1 LEAALRC
8 ARISIFI
15 FILVLQLQLWSSD
28 SLSLQLLTVW
38 WRHGASH
45 QLSQLSSTLP
55 LHQQLSPSSLA
66 LLHVPV
72 PPDTATQSQSLT
84 LESTLGA
91 PGGNTAAH
99 LSLAAAQ
106 ILKVRESEPE
116 SWASAERVM
125 LASAFL
131 ATLLLGRWAPMSESE
146 IIATGLW
153 DHSKLWW
160 DEATLELLSGSKE
173 ESTRLRLMLG
183 DVERSGGKILGTVA
197 PYFVERYG
205 VNRGMFL
212 LFFLLSI
219 TLKSLQRHLLCRS
232 HPNICPL
239 IYPYAHPHR
248 KSSFPSAQ
256 LTSL

>member
-1 LEAALRC
+1 M
-8 ARISIFI
+8 
-15 FILVLQLQLWSSD
+15 
-28 SLSLQLLTVW
+28 TVW
-38 WRHGASH
+38 WKHGAST
-45 QLSQLSSTLP
+45 QLFQLSSTLP
-55 LHQQLSPSSLA
+55 LHQQLSPSCLA

-116 SWASAERVM
+116 TWACAERVM

-153 DHSKLWW
+153 DHSNSWW

-173 ESTRLRLMLG
+173 ESGRLRAMLG
-183 DVERSGGKILGTVA
+183 DVERSGNKNLGTVA

-205 VNRGMFL
+205 LNRGML
-212 LFFLLSI
+212 LPHFP
-219 TLKSLQRHLLCRS
+219 LC
-232 HPNICPL
+232 N
-239 IYPYAHPHR
+239 
-248 KSSFPSAQ
+248 
-256 LTSL
+256 